1 MVVSR
6 AEKAFMV
13 SVVSVQRGGGGS
25 GGERRWGEIRAHI
38 AAETLKKKYNNRGK
52 SDIWREK
59 EAWYQIE
66 GSD

>member
-1 MVVSR
+1 MAVAVS
-6 AEKAFMV
+6 
-13 SVVSVQRGGGGS
+13 
-25 GGERRWGEIRAHI
+25 ERRWGEIRAHI